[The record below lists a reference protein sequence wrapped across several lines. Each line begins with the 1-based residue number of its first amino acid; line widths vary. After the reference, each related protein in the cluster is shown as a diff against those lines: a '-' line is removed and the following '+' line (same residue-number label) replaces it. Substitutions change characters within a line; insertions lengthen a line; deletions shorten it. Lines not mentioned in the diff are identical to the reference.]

1 MFTPGLVVTSNSLR
15 FLSLPI
21 KTELKRFNLIPEIE
35 MFSHSTPITPR
46 GSCQVACEK
55 NWGSF
60 EVGDRFGSSLGRFWG
75 SFGVAYKPAFPEN
88 LVYENSYSSHCSSFI
103 FLILNLIYWKAYFL
117 MEKSWKPALRI
128 FAFKLVFFLLF
139 RESGLTIHAI
149 NRFLLC
155 CGSCFYIVNWGQASK
170 I

>member
-46 GSCQVACEK
+46 GSCQIACEK

-60 EVGDRFGSSLGRFWG
+60 EVGDHFGSSLGRFWG
-75 SFGVAYKPAFPEN
+75 SFGVGDYFGSRTNRPSPRT
-88 LVYENSYSSHCSSFI
+88 SYMKI
-103 FLILNLIYWKAYFL
+103 LIVLT
-117 MEKSWKPALRI
+117 AL
-128 FAFKLVFFLLF
+128 LLF
-139 RESGLTIHAI
+139 L
-149 NRFLLC
+149 
-155 CGSCFYIVNWGQASK
+155 
-170 I
+170 